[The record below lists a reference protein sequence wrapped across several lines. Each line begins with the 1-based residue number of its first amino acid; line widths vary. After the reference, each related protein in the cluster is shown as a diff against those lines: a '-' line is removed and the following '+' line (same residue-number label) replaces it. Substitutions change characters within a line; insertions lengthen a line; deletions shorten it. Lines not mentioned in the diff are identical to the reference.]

1 MAKLKRQKSPRNLG
15 HIYQK
20 RSLSQVFLKESWPC
34 EEIAEILVR
43 EGVSSVLEIGPGS
56 GALTKELLARGLHV
70 FAIEKDER
78 FVTYLRE
85 ELAPIYEEKGVTLE
99 VLHEDILQF
108 DLKTFLSDNK
118 DVQAVV
124 GNITYS
130 ISTPIVFHILPE
142 ISKIKKA
149 VLLVQLEF
157 AERLAS
163 EPGKK
168 SYGSLSVYTQLRS
181 QICFEFVVEKESFVP
196 VPKVDSAVISFS
208 SKNFIHSQEV
218 LQKVEKLTKVAFSQR
233 RKKLSN
239 ALKPFLTSMP
249 EANITIDLTR
259 RPDTVSPEEF
269 VDLARMFFREIE

>member
-1 MAKLKRQKSPRNLG
+1 MIKSKKNKTPRHLG
-15 HIYQK
+15 HIFQK
-20 RSLSQVFLKESWPC
+20 KSLSQVFLKDSWPC
-34 EEIAEILVR
+34 EEIADILVR
-43 EGVSSVLEIGPGS
+43 EGVTSVLEIGPGS

-78 FVTYLRE
+78 FVTYLTQ
-85 ELAPIYEEKGVTLE
+85 ELAPLYEEKGVTLE
-99 VLHEDILQF
+99 VLHEDILKF

-124 GNITYS
+124 GNIPYS
-130 ISTPIVFHILPE
+130 ISTQIVFHILPE
-142 ISKIKKA
+142 ISQIKKA
-149 VLLVQLEF
+149 ILLVQLEF

-181 QICFEFVVEKESFVP
+181 QVCFEFIVEKESFVP

-208 SKNFIHSQEV
+208 SKNSMHSQE
-218 LQKVEKLTKVAFSQR
+218 LLHKVEKLTKIAFSQR

-249 EANITIDLTR
+249 EAKITIDLTR
-259 RPDTVSPEEF
+259 RPDTLSPEEF
-269 VDLARMFFREIE
+269 VSLAQMFFQNKE